1 MMREKL
7 EALADEWDENYDPY
21 VMMDPTS
28 HLHAEAIRAILAA
41 EPEPGLREE
50 DLRRLA
56 IYSVATCDI
65 NGGNKRDCPAILLE
79 QAIAA
84 LARTPPQKP
93 PCPYYC
99 EPSHVVGEKC
109 ACPCHAKKPKEAI

>member
-41 EPEPGLREE
+41 AGRDGGL
-50 DLRRLA
+50 
-56 IYSVATCDI
+56 
-65 NGGNKRDCPAILLE
+65 
-79 QAIAA
+79 
-84 LARTPPQKP
+84 
-93 PCPYYC
+93 
-99 EPSHVVGEKC
+99 
-109 ACPCHAKKPKEAI
+109 

>member
-41 EPEPGLREE
+41 EPEPSAANAEGLREAIE
-50 DLRRLA
+50 ALFESAKEMHECAMRNDVGGWKDLEYDKWRVQAERR
-56 IYSVATCDI
+56 YWDAT
-65 NGGNKRDCPAILLE
+65 N
-79 QAIAA
+79 QARAA
-84 LARTPPQKP
+84 LRGT
-93 PCPYYC
+93 
-99 EPSHVVGEKC
+99 GEGN
-109 ACPCHAKKPKEAI
+109 P